1 MRRQHRKQS
10 EQKYVAGPAGMG
22 KFKHVENIKHVCV
35 NDCKE
40 HQRLRKQLSSQG
52 DKDIITRRRN
62 PFTRRIKLQLRAQRI
77 RRYKENKEQY
87 LKDLAE
93 DSNNKIEDL
102 KYLDVDY
109 VGYFCTSSAI
119 VSENLN
125 ISNNPAGA
133 LVEEAK
139 LKNIKKCLL
148 ITPYNDELGSK
159 VKKELEGNY
168 INVNRIIN
176 LNLINTKDYF
186 DFGKNKLE
194 KFIINNYQSDDGDII
209 ISCTNLPTLHFIS
222 NVERKLNVKVI
233 SSNSSLFSKIIRENL

>member
-1 MRRQHRKQS
+1 MRKIGLLIP
-10 EQKYVAGPAGMG
+10 KTNLT
-22 KFKHVENIKHVCV
+22 VEHELQYLFNKNILDC
-35 NDCKE
+35 NDY
-40 HQRLRKQLSSQG
+40 
-52 DKDIITRRRN
+52 IFYTA
-62 PFTRRIKLQLRAQRI
+62 KLDYKTS
-77 RRYKENKEQY
+77 YKENKEQY
-87 LKDLAE
+87 LKELAE
-93 DSNNKIEDL
+93 DSNNKTENL
-102 KYLDVDY
+102 TYLDVYY

>member
-1 MRRQHRKQS
+1 MRKIGLLIPKTNLTVEHELQYLFNKNILDCNDYVFYVTKLDYKTSYKQ
-10 EQKYVAGPAGMG
+10 
-22 KFKHVENIKHVCV
+22 
-35 NDCKE
+35 
-40 HQRLRKQLSSQG
+40 
-52 DKDIITRRRN
+52 
-62 PFTRRIKLQLRAQRI
+62 
-77 RRYKENKEQY
+77 NKEQY
-87 LKDLAE
+87 LKDLAN
-93 DSNNKIEDL
+93 DSKTKIEDL
-102 KYLDVDY
+102 KYLNVDY

-148 ITPYNDELGSK
+148 ITPYNDELGNK

-168 INVNRIIN
+168 IKINRMIN

-194 KFIINNYQSDDGDII
+194 KFIIDNYQSDDGDII

>member
-1 MRRQHRKQS
+1 MRKIGLLIPKTNLTVEHELQYLFNKNILDCNG
-10 EQKYVAGPAGMG
+10 YVFYA
-22 KFKHVENIKHVCV
+22 
-35 NDCKE
+35 
-40 HQRLRKQLSSQG
+40 S
-52 DKDIITRRRN
+52 
-62 PFTRRIKLQLRAQRI
+62 KLDYKTS
-77 RRYKENKEQY
+77 YKENKEQY

-93 DSNNKIEDL
+93 DSKNKMEDL

-159 VKKELEGNY
+159 VKKELEDNY

-194 KFIINNYQSDDGDII
+194 KFIIDNYQSDDGDII

>member
-1 MRRQHRKQS
+1 MRKIGLLIPKTNLTVEHELQYLFNKNILDCNG
-10 EQKYVAGPAGMG
+10 YVFYA
-22 KFKHVENIKHVCV
+22 
-35 NDCKE
+35 
-40 HQRLRKQLSSQG
+40 S
-52 DKDIITRRRN
+52 
-62 PFTRRIKLQLRAQRI
+62 KLDYKTS
-77 RRYKENKEQY
+77 YKENKEQY

-93 DSNNKIEDL
+93 DSKNKMEDL

-125 ISNNPAGA
+125 ISNNPAQA
-133 LVEEAK
+133 LIEEAK

-159 VKKELEGNY
+159 VKEELEDNY
-168 INVNRIIN
+168 INVNRMIN

>member
-1 MRRQHRKQS
+1 MRKIGLLIPRTNLTVEHELQYLFNKNILDCNN
-10 EQKYVAGPAGMG
+10 YVFYTA
-22 KFKHVENIKHVCV
+22 
-35 NDCKE
+35 
-40 HQRLRKQLSSQG
+40 
-52 DKDIITRRRN
+52 
-62 PFTRRIKLQLRAQRI
+62 KLDYKTS
-77 RRYKENKEQY
+77 YKENKEQY

-93 DSNNKIEDL
+93 DSKNKMEDL

-125 ISNNPAGA
+125 ISNNPAEA
-133 LVEEAK
+133 LIEEAK

-159 VKKELEGNY
+159 VKEELEGNY
-168 INVNRIIN
+168 INVNRMIN

-194 KFIINNYQSDDGDII
+194 KFIIDNYRNDDGDII

-222 NVERKLNVKVI
+222 NVEKNLNVKVI

>member
-1 MRRQHRKQS
+1 MRKIGLLIPRTNLT
-10 EQKYVAGPAGMG
+10 
-22 KFKHVENIKHVCV
+22 VEHELQYLFNKNILDC
-35 NDCKE
+35 NDY
-40 HQRLRKQLSSQG
+40 
-52 DKDIITRRRN
+52 IFYTA
-62 PFTRRIKLQLRAQRI
+62 KLDYKTS
-77 RRYKENKEQY
+77 YKENKEQY

>member
-1 MRRQHRKQS
+1 MRKIGLLIP
-10 EQKYVAGPAGMG
+10 KTNLT
-22 KFKHVENIKHVCV
+22 VEHELQYLFNKNILDC
-35 NDCKE
+35 NDY
-40 HQRLRKQLSSQG
+40 
-52 DKDIITRRRN
+52 IFYTA
-62 PFTRRIKLQLRAQRI
+62 KLDYKTS
-77 RRYKENKEQY
+77 YKENKEQY

>member
-1 MRRQHRKQS
+1 MRKIGLLIP
-10 EQKYVAGPAGMG
+10 KTNLT
-22 KFKHVENIKHVCV
+22 VEHELQYLFNKNILDC
-35 NDCKE
+35 NDY
-40 HQRLRKQLSSQG
+40 
-52 DKDIITRRRN
+52 IFYTA
-62 PFTRRIKLQLRAQRI
+62 KLDYKTS
-77 RRYKENKEQY
+77 YKENKEQY

-159 VKKELEGNY
+159 VKKELEDNY

-194 KFIINNYQSDDGDII
+194 KFIIDNYQSDDGDII
-209 ISCTNLPTLHFIS
+209 ISCTDLPTLHFIS

>member
-1 MRRQHRKQS
+1 MRKIGLLIP
-10 EQKYVAGPAGMG
+10 KTNLT
-22 KFKHVENIKHVCV
+22 VEHELQYLFNKNILDC
-35 NDCKE
+35 NDY
-40 HQRLRKQLSSQG
+40 
-52 DKDIITRRRN
+52 IFYTA
-62 PFTRRIKLQLRAQRI
+62 KLDYKTS
-77 RRYKENKEQY
+77 YKENKEQY

-119 VSENLN
+119 VNENLN

>member
-1 MRRQHRKQS
+1 MRKIGLLIP
-10 EQKYVAGPAGMG
+10 KTNLT
-22 KFKHVENIKHVCV
+22 VEHELQYLFNKNILDC
-35 NDCKE
+35 NDY
-40 HQRLRKQLSSQG
+40 
-52 DKDIITRRRN
+52 IFYTA
-62 PFTRRIKLQLRAQRI
+62 KLDYKTS
-77 RRYKENKEQY
+77 YKENKEQY

-119 VSENLN
+119 VNENLN

-159 VKKELEGNY
+159 VKKELEDNY

-194 KFIINNYQSDDGDII
+194 KFIIDNYQSDDGDII

>member
-1 MRRQHRKQS
+1 MRKIGLLIP
-10 EQKYVAGPAGMG
+10 KTNLT
-22 KFKHVENIKHVCV
+22 VEHELQYLFNKNILDC
-35 NDCKE
+35 NDY
-40 HQRLRKQLSSQG
+40 
-52 DKDIITRRRN
+52 IFYTA
-62 PFTRRIKLQLRAQRI
+62 KLDYKTS
-77 RRYKENKEQY
+77 YKENKEQY

-222 NVERKLNVKVI
+222 NVERKLNVKII

>member
-1 MRRQHRKQS
+1 MRKIGLLIP
-10 EQKYVAGPAGMG
+10 KTNLT
-22 KFKHVENIKHVCV
+22 VEHELQYLFNKNILDC
-35 NDCKE
+35 NDY
-40 HQRLRKQLSSQG
+40 
-52 DKDIITRRRN
+52 IFYTA
-62 PFTRRIKLQLRAQRI
+62 KLDYKTS
-77 RRYKENKEQY
+77 YKENKEQY

-125 ISNNPAGA
+125 ISNNPAGV

>member
-1 MRRQHRKQS
+1 MRKIGLLIP
-10 EQKYVAGPAGMG
+10 KTNLT
-22 KFKHVENIKHVCV
+22 VEHELQYLFNKNILDC
-35 NDCKE
+35 NDY
-40 HQRLRKQLSSQG
+40 
-52 DKDIITRRRN
+52 IFYTA
-62 PFTRRIKLQLRAQRI
+62 KLDYKTS
-77 RRYKENKEQY
+77 YKENKEQY

-93 DSNNKIEDL
+93 DSHNKIEDL

-159 VKKELEGNY
+159 VKKELEDNY

>member
-1 MRRQHRKQS
+1 MRKIGLLIP
-10 EQKYVAGPAGMG
+10 KTNLT
-22 KFKHVENIKHVCV
+22 VEHELQYLFNKNILDC
-35 NDCKE
+35 NDY
-40 HQRLRKQLSSQG
+40 
-52 DKDIITRRRN
+52 IFYTA
-62 PFTRRIKLQLRAQRI
+62 KLDYKTS
-77 RRYKENKEQY
+77 YKENKEQY

-176 LNLINTKDYF
+176 LNLIDTKDYF

>member
-1 MRRQHRKQS
+1 MRKIGLLIPKTNLTVEHELQYLFNKNILDCNDYVFYVTKLDYKTSYKQ
-10 EQKYVAGPAGMG
+10 
-22 KFKHVENIKHVCV
+22 
-35 NDCKE
+35 
-40 HQRLRKQLSSQG
+40 
-52 DKDIITRRRN
+52 
-62 PFTRRIKLQLRAQRI
+62 
-77 RRYKENKEQY
+77 NKEQY
-87 LKDLAE
+87 LKDLAN
-93 DSNNKIEDL
+93 DSKTKIEDL

-119 VSENLN
+119 VNENLN

>member
-1 MRRQHRKQS
+1 MRKIGLLIP
-10 EQKYVAGPAGMG
+10 KTNLT
-22 KFKHVENIKHVCV
+22 VEHELQYLFNKNILDC
-35 NDCKE
+35 NDY
-40 HQRLRKQLSSQG
+40 
-52 DKDIITRRRN
+52 IFYIA
-62 PFTRRIKLQLRAQRI
+62 KLDYKTS
-77 RRYKENKEQY
+77 YKENKEQY

>member
-1 MRRQHRKQS
+1 MRKIGLLIPKTNLTVEHELQYLFNKNILDCNNYVF
-10 EQKYVAGPAGMG
+10 YVA
-22 KFKHVENIKHVCV
+22 
-35 NDCKE
+35 
-40 HQRLRKQLSSQG
+40 
-52 DKDIITRRRN
+52 
-62 PFTRRIKLQLRAQRI
+62 KLDYKTS
-77 RRYKENKEQY
+77 YKENKEQY
-87 LKDLAE
+87 LKELAE
-93 DSNNKIEDL
+93 DSKDKIEDL

-119 VSENLN
+119 VNENLN

-159 VKKELEGNY
+159 VKEELESNY
-168 INVNRIIN
+168 INVNRMIN

-194 KFIINNYQSDDGDII
+194 KFIIDNYQSNDGDII

-222 NVERKLNVKVI
+222 NIERKLDMKVI
-233 SSNSSLFSKIIRENL
+233 SSNSSLFSKIIRENS

>member
-1 MRRQHRKQS
+1 MRKIGLLIP
-10 EQKYVAGPAGMG
+10 KTNLT
-22 KFKHVENIKHVCV
+22 VEHELQYLFNKNILDC
-35 NDCKE
+35 NDY
-40 HQRLRKQLSSQG
+40 
-52 DKDIITRRRN
+52 IFYTA
-62 PFTRRIKLQLRAQRI
+62 KLDYKTS
-77 RRYKENKEQY
+77 YKENKEQY

-102 KYLDVDY
+102 KYLDVVY

-119 VSENLN
+119 FSENLN

-194 KFIINNYQSDDGDII
+194 KFIIDNYQSDDGDII

>member
-1 MRRQHRKQS
+1 MRKIGLLIPKTNLTVEHELQYLFNKNILDCNDYVFYVTKLDYKTSYKQ
-10 EQKYVAGPAGMG
+10 
-22 KFKHVENIKHVCV
+22 
-35 NDCKE
+35 
-40 HQRLRKQLSSQG
+40 
-52 DKDIITRRRN
+52 
-62 PFTRRIKLQLRAQRI
+62 
-77 RRYKENKEQY
+77 NKEQY
-87 LKDLAE
+87 LKDLAN
-93 DSNNKIEDL
+93 DSKTKIEDL
-102 KYLDVDY
+102 KYLNVDY

-148 ITPYNDELGSK
+148 ITPYNDELGNK

-168 INVNRIIN
+168 IKINRMIN

-194 KFIINNYQSDDGDII
+194 KFIIDNYQSDDGDII

-222 NVERKLNVKVI
+222 NVERKLKVKVI

>member
-1 MRRQHRKQS
+1 MRKIGLLIPKTNLTVEHELQYLFHKNILDCND
-10 EQKYVAGPAGMG
+10 YVFYTA
-22 KFKHVENIKHVCV
+22 
-35 NDCKE
+35 
-40 HQRLRKQLSSQG
+40 
-52 DKDIITRRRN
+52 
-62 PFTRRIKLQLRAQRI
+62 KLDYKTS
-77 RRYKENKEQY
+77 YKENKEQY

-93 DSNNKIEDL
+93 DSKNKMEDL

-125 ISNNPAGA
+125 ISNNPAQA
-133 LVEEAK
+133 LIEEAK

-159 VKKELEGNY
+159 VKEELEGNY
-168 INVNRIIN
+168 INVNRMIN

-194 KFIINNYQSDDGDII
+194 KFIIDNYRNDDGDII
-209 ISCTNLPTLHFIS
+209 ISCTNLPTLHFIN
-222 NVERKLNVKVI
+222 NVEKNLNVKII
-233 SSNSSLFSKIIRENL
+233 SSNSSLFSKIIRENA

>member
-1 MRRQHRKQS
+1 MRKIGLLIP
-10 EQKYVAGPAGMG
+10 KTNLT
-22 KFKHVENIKHVCV
+22 VEHELQYLFNKNILDC
-35 NDCKE
+35 NDY
-40 HQRLRKQLSSQG
+40 
-52 DKDIITRRRN
+52 IFYTA
-62 PFTRRIKLQLRAQRI
+62 KLDYKTS
-77 RRYKENKEQY
+77 YKENKEQY

-159 VKKELEGNY
+159 VKKELECNY

-176 LNLINTKDYF
+176 LNLIDTKDYF

>member
-1 MRRQHRKQS
+1 MRKIGLLIP
-10 EQKYVAGPAGMG
+10 KTNLT
-22 KFKHVENIKHVCV
+22 VEHELQYLFNKNILDC
-35 NDCKE
+35 NDY
-40 HQRLRKQLSSQG
+40 
-52 DKDIITRRRN
+52 IFYTA
-62 PFTRRIKLQLRAQRI
+62 KLDYKTS
-77 RRYKENKEQY
+77 YKENKEQY

-133 LVEEAK
+133 LAEEAK

>member
-1 MRRQHRKQS
+1 MRKIGLLIPKTNLTVEHEIQYLFHKNILDCNN
-10 EQKYVAGPAGMG
+10 YVFYTA
-22 KFKHVENIKHVCV
+22 
-35 NDCKE
+35 
-40 HQRLRKQLSSQG
+40 
-52 DKDIITRRRN
+52 
-62 PFTRRIKLQLRAQRI
+62 KLDYKTS
-77 RRYKENKEQY
+77 YKENKEQY

-93 DSNNKIEDL
+93 DSKNKMEDL

-125 ISNNPAGA
+125 ISNNPAEA
-133 LVEEAK
+133 LIEEAK

-159 VKKELEGNY
+159 VKEELESNY
-168 INVNRIIN
+168 INVNRMIN
-176 LNLINTKDYF
+176 LNLIDTKDYF
-186 DFGKNKLE
+186 DFGKNRFE
-194 KFIINNYQSDDGDII
+194 KFIIDNYRNDDGDII

-222 NVERKLNVKVI
+222 NVEKNLNVKVI

>member
-1 MRRQHRKQS
+1 MRKIGLLIP
-10 EQKYVAGPAGMG
+10 KTNLT
-22 KFKHVENIKHVCV
+22 VEHELQYLFNKNILDC
-35 NDCKE
+35 NDYIFYTAK
-40 HQRLRKQLSSQG
+40 LDYKTSS
-52 DKDIITRRRN
+52 
-62 PFTRRIKLQLRAQRI
+62 
-77 RRYKENKEQY
+77 KENKEQY

>member
-1 MRRQHRKQS
+1 MRKIGLLIP
-10 EQKYVAGPAGMG
+10 KTNLT
-22 KFKHVENIKHVCV
+22 VEHELQYLFNKNILDC
-35 NDCKE
+35 NDY
-40 HQRLRKQLSSQG
+40 
-52 DKDIITRRRN
+52 IFYTA
-62 PFTRRIKLQLRAQRI
+62 KLDYKTS
-77 RRYKENKEQY
+77 YKENKEQY
-87 LKDLAE
+87 LKELAE

-159 VKKELEGNY
+159 VKKELEDNY

-194 KFIINNYQSDDGDII
+194 KFIIDNYQSDDGDII

>member
-1 MRRQHRKQS
+1 MRKIGLLIP
-10 EQKYVAGPAGMG
+10 KTNLT
-22 KFKHVENIKHVCV
+22 VEHELQYLFNKNILDC
-35 NDCKE
+35 NDY
-40 HQRLRKQLSSQG
+40 
-52 DKDIITRRRN
+52 IFYTA
-62 PFTRRIKLQLRAQRI
+62 KLDYKTS
-77 RRYKENKEQY
+77 YKENKEQY

-119 VSENLN
+119 VNENLN

-222 NVERKLNVKVI
+222 NVERKLNVKII

>member
-1 MRRQHRKQS
+1 MRKIGLLIPKTNLTVEHELQYLFNKNILDCND
-10 EQKYVAGPAGMG
+10 YV
-22 KFKHVENIKHVCV
+22 FYV
-35 NDCKE
+35 
-40 HQRLRKQLSSQG
+40 
-52 DKDIITRRRN
+52 T
-62 PFTRRIKLQLRAQRI
+62 KLDYKTS
-77 RRYKENKEQY
+77 YKENKEQY
-87 LKDLAE
+87 LKDLAN
-93 DSNNKIEDL
+93 DSKNKIEDL

-148 ITPYNDELGSK
+148 ITPYNDELGNK

-168 INVNRIIN
+168 INVNRMIN

-194 KFIINNYQSDDGDII
+194 KFIIDNYQSDDGDII

>member
-1 MRRQHRKQS
+1 MRKIGLLIPKTNLTVEHELQYLFNKNILDCND
-10 EQKYVAGPAGMG
+10 YVFYTA
-22 KFKHVENIKHVCV
+22 
-35 NDCKE
+35 
-40 HQRLRKQLSSQG
+40 
-52 DKDIITRRRN
+52 
-62 PFTRRIKLQLRAQRI
+62 KLDYKTS
-77 RRYKENKEQY
+77 YKENKEQY

-93 DSNNKIEDL
+93 DSKNKIEDL

-109 VGYFCTSSAI
+109 VGYFCTSSSI

-125 ISNNPAGA
+125 ISNNPAEA
-133 LVEEAK
+133 LIEEAK

-159 VKKELEGNY
+159 VKEKLESNY
-168 INVNRIIN
+168 INVNRMIN

-186 DFGKNKLE
+186 DFGKNRLE
-194 KFIINNYQSDDGDII
+194 KFIIDNYRNDDGDII

-222 NVERKLNVKVI
+222 NVEKILNVNVI

>member
-1 MRRQHRKQS
+1 MRKIGLLIPRTNLTVEHELQYLFNKNILDCNN
-10 EQKYVAGPAGMG
+10 YVFYTA
-22 KFKHVENIKHVCV
+22 
-35 NDCKE
+35 
-40 HQRLRKQLSSQG
+40 
-52 DKDIITRRRN
+52 
-62 PFTRRIKLQLRAQRI
+62 KLDYKTS
-77 RRYKENKEQY
+77 YKENKEQY

-93 DSNNKIEDL
+93 DSKNKMEDL

-125 ISNNPAGA
+125 ISNNPAKA
-133 LVEEAK
+133 LIEEAK

-159 VKKELEGNY
+159 VKEELESNY
-168 INVNRIIN
+168 INVNRMIN
-176 LNLINTKDYF
+176 LNLIDTKDYF
-186 DFGKNKLE
+186 DFGKNRFE
-194 KFIINNYQSDDGDII
+194 KFIIDNYRNDDGDII

-222 NVERKLNVKVI
+222 NVEKNLNVKVI